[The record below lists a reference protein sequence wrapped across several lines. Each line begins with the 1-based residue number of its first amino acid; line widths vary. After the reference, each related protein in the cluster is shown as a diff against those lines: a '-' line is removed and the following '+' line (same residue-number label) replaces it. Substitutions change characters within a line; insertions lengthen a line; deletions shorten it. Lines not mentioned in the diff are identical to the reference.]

1 MKSDNVIKHK
11 IIEVEGNILPSVSYN
26 GYNPHLD
33 YHIYCDAEGVVYE
46 VDCFDYATKY
56 VSDTIIHK
64 PINRDT
70 DIINIVVLND
80 HILRCGNTHY
90 TIVLEAIQGVNR
102 LLYRNINLNDKLTQ
116 MGYKYGFS
124 TKYTVMNYE
133 QHSI

>member
-11 IIEVEGNILPSVSYN
+11 IIEVEGNTLPSVSYN
-26 GYNPHLD
+26 GYNPHID
-33 YHIYCDAEGVVYE
+33 YHIYCDVEGVVYE

-56 VSDTIIHK
+56 VSNTIIHK
-64 PINRDT
+64 PINRDN

-80 HILRCGNTHY
+80 RILRCGKTQY
-90 TIVLEAIQGVNR
+90 TIVLEAIQGLNR

-124 TKYTVMNYE
+124 TKYTVMNDE
-133 QHSI
+133 